1 MSSVFGLEATGKEN
15 NLIQV
20 QVSYINPSNI
30 AIGFLENH
38 RKKVRFKN
46 QYGLQL

>member
-30 AIGFLENH
+30 AEVFLRITE
-38 RKKVRFKN
+38 KKVRFKN

>member
-15 NLIQV
+15 NRIQV

-30 AIGFLENH
+30 ALGFLASNH
-38 RKKVRFKN
+38 LPPSVMRII
-46 QYGLQL
+46 QL